1 MHTKFSDPQKAGIF
15 TVAVLVLAVAAAL
28 VIDAFG
34 VGSDLFAWAS
44 VWSITPVLATFDH
57 AAGPDQGRVFEG
69 GLADSGPAPIG
80 ASSVV
85 DRVLRH
91 LQLASARVWP
101 ASIAH
106 ATHNSVSGM
115 ITGFTL
121 TSSPLLV
128 NGYLLGEFGIRITA
142 AAHHRSAGQPPPP
155 PRQRRPRQ
163 RHSST
168 RIGSRKPDHRAA
180 SRSSVTPAWTAA

>member
-34 VGSDLFAWAS
+34 LGSDLFAWAS
-44 VWSITPVLATFDH
+44 VWSITPGLATLIMLLVLTRD
-57 AAGPDQGRVFEG
+57 GIRRRVG
-69 GLADSGPAPIG
+69 GLWACTVG

-142 AAHHRSAGQPPPP
+142 AAHLRSAGQPPPP